1 MDTTIPQ
8 ITITSPTGDQVP
20 VQLFPLPAPK
30 GARVK
35 VWEFFETEPETETN
49 AVPSLG
55 IYPVQLSLVLMGI
68 ETNEELDWDNASF
81 DDALKT
87 HLGGSVSYKKKTW
100 LGCKTAKKLLQDGKV
115 EWDPNAPESEPENGN
130 NEKDE
135 DEDEPPKKK
144 RRV

>member
-49 AVPSLG
+49 AAP
-55 IYPVQLSLVLMGI
+55 
-68 ETNEELDWDNASF
+68 SF
-81 DDALKT
+81 D
-87 HLGGSVSYKKKTW
+87 GG
-100 LGCKTAKKLLQDGKV
+100 V
-115 EWDPNAPESEPENGN
+115 EWDPNAPESESEPENGN

>member
-20 VQLFPLPAPK
+20 IQLFPLPAPK

-35 VWEFFETEPETETN
+35 
-49 AVPSLG
+49 
-55 IYPVQLSLVLMGI
+55 
-68 ETNEELDWDNASF
+68 
-81 DDALKT
+81 
-87 HLGGSVSYKKKTW
+87 
-100 LGCKTAKKLLQDGKV
+100 KLLQDGGV
-115 EWDPNAPESEPENGN
+115 EWDPNAPESESEPENGN